1 MRRAAVW
8 AVAALVLGAAGVW
21 AVGRPAPGAAT
32 AAPAPP
38 AVPGAVL
45 TLAVPSMTCGSCEGR
60 ISRALEARPGVGEV
74 RVDLGARVVRV
85 AYDPAL
91 ADPKALAEAVTAA
104 GYPARYLAPGAPLPA
119 PARGGGGCGGGCCDN
134 RS

>member
-1 MRRAAVW
+1 
-8 AVAALVLGAAGVW
+8 L
-21 AVGRPAPGAAT
+21 
-32 AAPAPP
+32 
-38 AVPGAVL
+38 L
-45 TLAVPSMTCGSCEGR
+45 TLAVPSITCGSCEGR
-60 ISRALEARPGVGEV
+60 ITRALEGRAGVRGV
-74 RVDLGARVVRV
+74 QVDLRARVVRV

-119 PARGGGGCGGGCCDN
+119 PARGGGGCCDN